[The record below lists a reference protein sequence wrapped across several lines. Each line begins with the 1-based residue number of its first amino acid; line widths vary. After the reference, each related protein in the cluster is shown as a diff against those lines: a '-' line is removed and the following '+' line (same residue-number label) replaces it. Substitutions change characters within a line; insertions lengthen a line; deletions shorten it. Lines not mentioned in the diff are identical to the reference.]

1 MIIECFFE
9 RMMNMAPV
17 VATIDN
23 NSKISYD
30 VKDAMNLLFSKLD
43 EAIDDI
49 ENDRTISSEEMWKE
63 IDEI

>member
-1 MIIECFFE
+1 
-9 RMMNMAPV
+9 MAPV

>member
-1 MIIECFFE
+1 MMIMALVESTTIE
-9 RMMNMAPV
+9 
-17 VATIDN
+17 N

-30 VKDAMNLLFSKLD
+30 VKNAMNVLFDKLD

-49 ENDRTISSEEMWKE
+49 ENGRTLSSEEMWKE